1 MTLHRVTIRAKG
13 TTRAVVGD
21 LVGDDGPGGGIGG
34 WEGEQAG
41 KKKRPVTRY
50 GGRLARTQ
58 QITVMFDGVDTGTVV
73 ESKVRQLESW
83 AAGRKGK
90 QPPRLSVTGRLLR
103 SPNGVAWVI
112 TALEYG
118 EQIRRADGRRLRQQ
132 VTVSLVEWNKP
143 PPKPKKKPKGKGK

>member
-41 KKKRPVTRY
+41 KQKKPVLRYAGRP
-50 GGRLARTQ
+50 GRTQ
-58 QITVMFDGVDTGTVV
+58 QITLMFDGVDTGTVV
-73 ESKVRQLESW
+73 ESAVRQLETW
-83 AAGRKGK
+83 GAGRKNT

-103 SPNGVAWVI
+103 SPASVSWVI
-112 TALEYG
+112 TGLEYG
-118 EQIRRADGRRLRQQ
+118 EQIRRGDGRRIRQE
-132 VTVSLVEWNKP
+132 VTVSLAEWNKAP
-143 PPKPKKKPKGKGK
+143 AKKKPKKGKKS